1 MNEKMQKLFEVGA
14 NIGMTQQQVI
24 DEWNEQKNRLMN
36 FGITE
41 QDKLEERVYNSLL
54 ASYRRRERL
63 LTSVSHINVYVFAVS
78 NPVSVNSKKIQQM
91 KAEYAQNPDEARKK
105 YQFDENGEPLAVRKD
120 GTTYV
125 LKSFIRVTALALSL
139 DNNKKPS
146 GLVVLDIRE
155 NLLNK
160 IKEGNSYTIFF
171 NSSGQNIIRP
181 TEAVPVDAKLSNE
194 ELIDAI
200 KRYGSSLYILD
211 SDVNAVQ
218 KVKPMNGFSLLNN
231 VYIFDADIT
240 VHDDDYHKF
249 DILLGKGTDNPI
261 QITCTYRNNLTY
273 PLGEHLAVVSI
284 FGANND
290 LGTVWGIIPV
300 KPQGKPLS
308 ERPANQI
315 DLNEGTYEFP
325 AAEEDEETEENDGNN
340 TSSIEQNDTTVNPF
354 I

>member
-1 MNEKMQKLFEVGA
+1 MQKLFEIGA
-14 NIGMTQQQVI
+14 NIGMTQQQVT

-41 QDKLEERVYNSLL
+41 QEGLEERVYNSLL

-63 LTSVSHINVYVFAVS
+63 LKSVSHINVYVFAVS
-78 NPVSVNSKKIQQM
+78 NSVSVNSKKIQQM

-125 LKSFIRVTALALSL
+125 LKSFIRATALALSL
-139 DNNKKPS
+139 DDNKKPS
-146 GLVVLDIRE
+146 GLIVLDVRE
-155 NLLNK
+155 NLIDK
-160 IKEGNSYTIFF
+160 IKEGIAYTIFF
-171 NSSGQNIIRP
+171 NSSGQNVVRP
-181 TEAVPVDAKLSNE
+181 TEAVSTDIKLSNE
-194 ELIDAI
+194 ELINAV
-200 KRYGSSLYILD
+200 KQYGSSLYILD

-231 VYIFDADIT
+231 VYVFDADIT
-240 VHDDDYHKF
+240 VHNDDYHKF
-249 DILLGKGTDNPI
+249 DISLGRGTDNPM

-273 PLGEHLAVVSI
+273 PVGEYLAVVSI
-284 FGANND
+284 FGVNND
-290 LGTVWGIIPV
+290 LGTVWGIIPI
-300 KPQGKPLS
+300 KPQGKPLPEKS
-308 ERPANQI
+308 ANQI

-325 AAEEDEETEENDGNN
+325 AAEENEETEENDENN
-340 TSSIEQNDTTVNPF
+340 TDNDKKEQNDNTVNPF